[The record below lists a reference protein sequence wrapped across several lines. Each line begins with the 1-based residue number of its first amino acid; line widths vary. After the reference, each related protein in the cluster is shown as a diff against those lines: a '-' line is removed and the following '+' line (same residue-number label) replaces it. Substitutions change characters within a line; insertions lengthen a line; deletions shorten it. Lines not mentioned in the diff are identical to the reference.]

1 MKIFR
6 EELFGGVLF
15 DTSNLRYELT
25 SNKMVGNVE
34 KFLPISYYP
43 QRTDILSSPIRIY
56 FEITR
61 KCNLHCKHCFASS
74 TNHEADLLSKNDI
87 YKILE
92 QMREF
97 RILDIRFTGG
107 EPTCREDWFDLLKYS
122 KDLGFAVS
130 MNTNGV
136 YKNQKEILRKLLLLD
151 LNQITISI
159 DGLEKN
165 HDFIRGNNSFK
176 SAISSLIFFSKA
188 GLPLRVNTVISKRN
202 YQEIPVLL
210 DLLAPYIE
218 EINFFYMRPIGRALN
233 LIDSSLSFDEH
244 LDSAQKTLSLN
255 DNYKNLRIMHFEQ
268 SYRERSISKALA
280 KSLELQP
287 SLPYGGSTLAISF
300 DGKVWPHG
308 YSPYQDGGFEV
319 GDLKK
324 SSIQKIW
331 YESTRLEKF
340 RYWMAE
346 LMAICDNCFYF
357 QENRCAGI
365 NFEMEIARQNG
376 EIKQNPFCKANVT
389 FPRYKMGG

>member
-15 DTSNLRYELT
+15 DTGNLRYELA
-25 SNKMVGNVE
+25 SKRMVGNVE
-34 KFLPISYYP
+34 KFLPINYQPPRS
-43 QRTDILSSPIRIY
+43 DILSSPIRVY

-74 TNHEADLLSKNDI
+74 TNNEDDLLSKNEI
-87 YKILE
+87 YTILE

-130 MNTNGV
+130 INTNGV

-165 HDFIRGNNSFK
+165 HDFIRGKNSFK
-176 SAISSLIFFSKA
+176 SAIRSLISFSNA

-202 YQEIPVLL
+202 YQEIPLLL
-210 DLLAPYIE
+210 DLVAPYIK

-233 LIDSSLSFDEH
+233 LVDSSLSFEEH

-255 DNYKNLRIMHFEQ
+255 DNYKTLRIMHFEQ

-308 YSPYQDGGFEV
+308 YSPYQDDCFEV

-324 SSIQKIW
+324 SSLPKIW
-331 YESTRLEKF
+331 YESNRLEKF

-346 LMAICDNCFYF
+346 LMTICNNCFYY
-357 QENRCAGI
+357 QENQCAGI

-376 EIKQNPFCKANVT
+376 EIVQNPFCKANVT
-389 FPRYKMGG
+389 FPRYKMRG